1 MRRNFQ
7 EAMKLVFKWEGGYSD
22 TPGDPGG
29 PTNYGIT
36 IATLALYRKARVTP
50 ADVKALTRLEA
61 TSIYERYYWDAIN
74 ADQLPNGVDILA
86 FDIAVNMGP
95 RRASGWLLETEAIE
109 PIPRINELHKRRLSF
124 WQHLASFARF
134 GRGWTNRESDVHA
147 CALNL
152 AKYPLPASPTFN
164 SAGNPPDPVE
174 QFRVELQKLFP
185 TKTQPNEDPSMFAP
199 KISLSYVVSILSSLV
214 GLAHVTG
221 LINLAPGTGI
231 LPGIGLL
238 LAAGALAALK
248 RSKLRDLEEQQ
259 LARLTN
265 QKIADL
271 LLEGQDQLASVIQS
285 QLGVQDGTTT
295 MTNAEGLIG
304 NLTAAYQ
311 QFPASHV
318 EAALS
323 AAKAVSAVI
332 QQINAAANSLSA
344 ATSAV
349 GLVSQPTTGTGN
361 DETTFAPNA

>member
-1 MRRNFQ
+1 
-7 EAMKLVFKWEGGYSD
+7 MKLVFKWEGGYSEAA
-22 TPGDPGG
+22 GDPGG

-36 IATLALYRKARVTP
+36 IATLGLYRKLRVTP

-61 TSIYERYYWDAIN
+61 TSIYERYFWDAIS
-74 ADQLPNGVDILA
+74 ADQLQNGVDVIA

-95 RRASGWLLETEAIE
+95 RRASRWILETDALE

-134 GRGWTNRESDVHA
+134 GRGWTNRENDVQA
-147 CALNL
+147 CALNV
-152 AKYPLPASPTFN
+152 AKYPLPAGPTFT
-164 SAGNPPDPVE
+164 SQSKPPDPVE

-185 TKTQPNEDPSMFAP
+185 IQTQPTEDQNMLAP
-199 KISLSYVVSILSSLV
+199 KISLSYVVSIFSSLV

-221 LINLAPGTGI
+221 LISLAPGVGI

-238 LAAGALAALK
+238 FAAGALAALK

-295 MTNAEGLIG
+295 MNTAEGLIG

-323 AAKAVSAVI
+323 AAKAVSAVV
-332 QQINAAANSLSA
+332 QQINAAANNLSA
-344 ATSAV
+344 VTSAV
-349 GLVSQPTTGTGN
+349 GLVSQPTTDNIN
-361 DETTFAPNA
+361 DATPLAPTV